1 MYVLTFSKIQL
12 AFLLFLKIILD
23 HLKATRDLS
32 WDLWVPWRKDLCKLT
47 QPFNI
52 DLGTYL
58 QRRDDIAAERKV
70 QTAYISCSKTLF
82 SYNAKEKRGWVKISS
97 RCLTQSHFNWNLTFI
112 QCTVTKIARVVFL
125 NSVLYYIKL
134 CYQQRSNKHFNGFV
148 VLYQRFLTW
157 TWPTHFT
164 YIFAVSFQRRQN
176 GAVEFF
182 SVPLR
187 NAISWQTTQI
197 FLFNRLCCVPSFKRA
212 SKALLQVSQVE
223 GQNSPDLK

>member
-1 MYVLTFSKIQL
+1 MYLELKPNWQKMQYSPFNLFKGPSDIFT
-12 AFLLFLKIILD
+12 FLKIILD

-32 WDLWVPWRKDLCKLT
+32 WDLWVPWRKDLCTLT

-125 NSVLYYIKL
+125 NSVLYYIN
-134 CYQQRSNKHFNGFV
+134 Y
-148 VLYQRFLTW
+148 
-157 TWPTHFT
+157 
-164 YIFAVSFQRRQN
+164 
-176 GAVEFF
+176 
-182 SVPLR
+182 
-187 NAISWQTTQI
+187 AISKEI
-197 FLFNRLCCVPSFKRA
+197 K
-212 SKALLQVSQVE
+212 
-223 GQNSPDLK
+223 